1 MTSLAIPLGLA
12 ILMIAVG
19 LETRLSDFRALVRA
33 PAAVALGLLAQGLGL
48 PLLAGFLAVV
58 FALPA
63 PHAVGLVLL
72 AAAPGGVTANFVTLM
87 AAGDVA
93 LAVTSTVAT
102 SLAAPL
108 TVPFWVGLAFA
119 RFADGSVDVALPVG
133 PAIAAIFATTVLP
146 LLLGVAIAH
155 RRPAVA
161 ARLKGPM
168 RRLSTLVFLGIVGAA
183 VAAQWP
189 ALRDSGLSVGPATL
203 AFDLVALACVIAAA
217 RLLGLGRAR
226 TAALIHTTGLR
237 NVAVAL
243 TVAVTLL
250 GRPDV
255 AVAATVYVAVM
266 NAVALAHVAW
276 TRVRLAKVKD
286 VAARRA

>member
-1 MTSLAIPLGLA
+1 MASVLIPLGLA
-12 ILMIAVG
+12 VLMIAVG
-19 LETRLSDFRALVRA
+19 LETRLSDFRALARV
-33 PAAVALGLLAQGLGL
+33 PSAVGLGLLVQLGGL
-48 PLLAGFLAVV
+48 PLLAALLAEV

-87 AAGDVA
+87 ARGDVA
-93 LAVTSTVAT
+93 LSVTLTVAT

-108 TVPFWVGLAFA
+108 AVPLWVGAAFA
-119 RFADGSVDVALPVG
+119 RYADESVDVVMPFG

-146 LLLGVAIAH
+146 LLLGVGLAH
-155 RRPAVA
+155 RRPDLAAA
-161 ARLKGPM
+161 ARPGM
-168 RRLSTLVFLGIVGAA
+168 RRVSTVVFLIIVAAA
-183 VAAQWP
+183 VAAQWD
-189 ALRDSGLSVGPATL
+189 ALKAGALAVGPAAL
-203 AFDLVALACVIAAA
+203 AFDLVALAIVIAASV
-217 RLLGLGRAR
+217 LLGLPRAR
-226 TAALIHTTGLR
+226 TAALVQTTGLR

-276 TRVRLAKVKD
+276 TRARLSDVKD
-286 VAARRA
+286 ATP

>member
-1 MTSLAIPLGLA
+1 MASLAIPLGLA

-19 LETRLSDFRALVRA
+19 LETRLADFRALLRA
-33 PAAVALGLLAQGLGL
+33 PAAVALGLLVQIVGL
-48 PLLAGFLAVV
+48 PLLAGLLAVV

-93 LAVTSTVAT
+93 LSVTLTVVT

-108 TVPFWVGLAFA
+108 TVPIWVGAAFA

-133 PAIAAIFATTVLP
+133 PAIAAIFVTTVLP
-146 LLLGVAIAH
+146 LLLGVVVAH
-155 RRPAVA
+155 RRPETA
-161 ARLKGPM
+161 ARLKAPM
-168 RRLSTLVFLGIVGAA
+168 RRLSTVVFLVIVGSA
-183 VAAQWP
+183 VVAQWP
-189 ALRDSGLSVGPATL
+189 ALRESGLSVGPAAL
-203 AFDLVALACVIAAA
+203 AFDLLALAGVIAVA
-217 RLLGLGRAR
+217 RLLGIGRTR
-226 TAALIHTTGLR
+226 TAALVQTTGLR

-276 TRVRLAKVKD
+276 TRGRLAEVKD
-286 VAARRA
+286 GVAERV

>member
-1 MTSLAIPLGLA
+1 MASVLIPLGLA
-12 ILMIAVG
+12 VLMIAVG
-19 LETRLSDFRALVRA
+19 LETRLSDFRALARA
-33 PAAVALGLLAQGLGL
+33 PAAVGLGLLVQLFGL
-48 PLLAGFLAVV
+48 PLLAALLAEI

-87 AAGDVA
+87 AKGDVA
-93 LAVTSTVAT
+93 LSVTLTVAT

-108 TVPFWVGLAFA
+108 AVPLWVGAAFA
-119 RFADGSVDVALPVG
+119 RFADESVDVVMPFG

-146 LLLGVAIAH
+146 LLFGVGLAH
-155 RRPAVA
+155 RRPAFA
-161 ARLKGPM
+161 AAAKPWM
-168 RRLSTLVFLGIVGAA
+168 RRVSTVVFLIIVAAA
-183 VAAQWP
+183 VAAQWD
-189 ALRDSGLSVGPATL
+189 ALKAGALAVGPAAL
-203 AFDLVALACVIAAA
+203 AFDLVALAIVIVASV
-217 RLLGLGRAR
+217 LLGLTWAR
-226 TAALIHTTGLR
+226 TAALVQTTGLR

-276 TRVRLAKVKD
+276 TRARLSEVKAD
-286 VAARRA
+286 AP